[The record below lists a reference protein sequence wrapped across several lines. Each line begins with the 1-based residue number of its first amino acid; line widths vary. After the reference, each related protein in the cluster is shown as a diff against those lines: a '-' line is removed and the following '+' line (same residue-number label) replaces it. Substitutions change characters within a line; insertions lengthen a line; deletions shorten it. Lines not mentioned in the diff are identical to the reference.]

1 MKKTIF
7 TSLAILVL
15 ALSAFA
21 QKGKATKTD
30 ATKGVRTAFETLI
43 DGIKKADVEKVM
55 SVYDKSA
62 KILFFNNN
70 GSATIGWDEMKK
82 VRENIYAKTKNVTID
97 VTGLRIEMLGKDAAF
112 VTCKW
117 KQTQDYDD
125 KPETA
130 AGRMTLVFRL
140 IGKDWKVVHLH
151 TSPDTTRPDRTY
163 LDSERDIKSN

>member
-7 TSLAILVL
+7 TSLAILVF
-15 ALSAFA
+15 AFSAFA
-21 QKGKATKTD
+21 QKGKSTKVD
-30 ATKGVRTAFETLI
+30 PTKGVRAAFETLI

-55 SVYDKSA
+55 SVYQNSPKV
-62 KILFFNNN
+62 LFFNNN
-70 GSATIGWDEMKK
+70 GSATIGWDEMKRQ
-82 VRENIYAKTKNVTID
+82 RETIYAKTKNVTID
-97 VTGLRIEMLGKDAAF
+97 VTGLRIEMLGKDSAY

-140 IGKDWKVVHLH
+140 IGKDWKVIHLH
-151 TSPDTTRPDRTY
+151 TSPDATKPDRTY

>member
-7 TSLAILVL
+7 TSLAILVF
-15 ALSAFA
+15 ALSAFG
-21 QKGKATKTD
+21 QKGKSAKID
-30 ATKGVRTAFETLI
+30 PTKGVRTAFETLI

-55 SVYDKSA
+55 SVYQNSPKV
-62 KILFFNNN
+62 LFFNNN

-82 VRENIYAKTKNVTID
+82 QRENIYAKTKNVTID
-97 VTGLRIEMLGKDAAF
+97 VTGLRIEMLGKDSAY

-130 AGRMTLVFRL
+130 AGRMTLIFRL

-151 TSPDTTRPDRTY
+151 TSPDATKPDRTY
-163 LDSERDIKSN
+163 LDDSK